1 MALMS
6 LLCST
11 LASNVN
17 VKDAY
22 DPTQVSILEV
32 CTELAP
38 LEPEFILKVLSEG
51 VGGNGE
57 FGYGLYGRW

>member
-17 VKDAY
+17 IKDAY

-38 LEPEFILKVLSEG
+38 LEPEFILKVLYEG
-51 VGGNGE
+51 GSGSRE
-57 FGYGLYGRW
+57 FGYGV